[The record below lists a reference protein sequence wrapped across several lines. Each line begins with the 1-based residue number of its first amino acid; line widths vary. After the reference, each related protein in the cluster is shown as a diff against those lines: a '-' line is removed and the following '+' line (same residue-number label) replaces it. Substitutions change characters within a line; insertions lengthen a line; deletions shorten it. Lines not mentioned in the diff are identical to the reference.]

1 MKRLLAMIMTLSMIL
16 GLSSA
21 MVWADV
27 AWQTET
33 PMPTAR
39 YILAAS
45 AVGDKI
51 YAIGGIAS
59 GSNLATVEIYNT
71 ETNTWTTGTPMPTT
85 RAGITS
91 SVIGSKVYAIGG
103 QGTGGDLN
111 TTEIYD
117 TGTNTWT
124 TGASMPTARRYAAS
138 SVVGTKIYVI
148 GGEYFDH
155 SFFELATVEIY
166 DTETNTWTTGTAMP
180 TARQALAASV
190 VGTKIYVI
198 GGCNSSNTGLATV
211 EIYDTETNTW
221 AIGMPM
227 PTARWGLTSSVMGSK
242 IYVLGGRSGSMD
254 LATME
259 IYDTE
264 TNTWTTGLPMPTA
277 RIVLASAV
285 VDHTIYTIGGRI
297 TSTPSTALNTVESLQ
312 LPSQPQS
319 LTAAAGNAVVD
330 LSWGSV
336 SDAVSYTVKRAT
348 TAGGPYSVIADDLTG
363 TSYSDTD
370 VTNGTTYYYVVTA
383 VNSAGES
390 ANSNEANA
398 TPQEAP
404 VAAGKALLVITMT
417 NGMEKEY
424 DLTMSEVNAFI
435 SWYDSKSSGNG
446 QGYYT
451 FNKTFHLGPF
461 LSRVDY
467 ITYDKI
473 QNFEVMQ
480 YQTTTE

>member
-1 MKRLLAMIMTLSMIL
+1 MKRLLAMIMTLCMIL

-21 MVWADV
+21 IVWAD
-27 AWQTET
+27 ATWQTET

-39 YILAAS
+39 MALSAS

-51 YAIGGIAS
+51 YAIGGYNS
-59 GSNLATVEIYNT
+59 SCLATVEVYNT
-71 ETNTWTTGTPMPTT
+71 ETNTWTTGAPMPTPRGGMT
-85 RAGITS
+85 A
-91 SVIGSKVYAIGG
+91 SVIGSKIYVNGG
-103 QGTGGDLN
+103 F
-111 TTEIYD
+111 TTTATTDIIEIYD
-117 TGTNTWT
+117 TETNTWT
-124 TGASMPTARRYAAS
+124 TGTSMPTARKYATS
-138 SVVGTKIYVI
+138 SVVGNKIYVFGGAGLGTSGYLDTMEIYDTETDTWSTGTPMPTERDALTSSVSGEKIYVI
-148 GGEYFDH
+148 GGWNNDGG
-155 SFFELATVEIY
+155 SGLTTVEIY
-166 DTETNTWTTGTAMP
+166 DTETNTWTTGAPML
-180 TARQALAASV
+180 TARS
-190 VGTKIYVI
+190 
-198 GGCNSSNTGLATV
+198 
-211 EIYDTETNTW
+211 
-221 AIGMPM
+221 
-227 PTARWGLTSSVMGSK
+227 GLTSSVMGSK
-242 IYVLGGRSGSMD
+242 IYGIGGLSGSGYQ
-254 LATME
+254 TVVE

-264 TNTWTTGLPMPTA
+264 TNTWTTGMPMSTG
-277 RIVLASAV
+277 RTTLASAV
-285 VDHTIYTIGGRI
+285 VNHTIYAIGGRN
-297 TSTPSTALNTVESLQ
+297 TSSSFNTVESLQ

-319 LTAAAGNAVVD
+319 LTAVAGNAVVD

-336 SDAVSYTVKRAT
+336 SDTVSYTVKRAT
-348 TAGGPYSVIADDLTG
+348 TAGGPYSVIADEQTG

-424 DLTMSEVNAFI
+424 DLTMTEVNAFI

-451 FNKTFHLGPF
+451 FNKTFNLGPF

>member
-1 MKRLLAMIMTLSMIL
+1 MKRLLAMIMTLCMIL
-16 GLSSA
+16 GLPSA
-21 MVWADV
+21 IVWADA

-39 YILAAS
+39 FALAAS
-45 AVGDKI
+45 AVGDKV
-51 YAIGGIAS
+51 YVIGGMAS
-59 GSNLATVEIYNT
+59 GSYLATVEVYNT
-71 ETNTWTTGTPMPTT
+71 ETNTWATGTPMPTT
-85 RAGITS
+85 REAIAV
-91 SVIGSKVYAIGG
+91 SVIGSKIYVIGG
-103 QGTGGDLN
+103 QGTGGRLN

-124 TGASMPTARRYAAS
+124 TGASMPTAKVAPAS
-138 SVVGTKIYVI
+138 SVVGSKIYVF
-148 GGEYFDH
+148 GGNGPDGY
-155 SFFELATVEIY
+155 LNTVEIY
-166 DTETNTWTTGTAMP
+166 NTATNSWITGTPMP
-180 TARQALAASV
+180 TARECLTASV

-198 GGCNSSNTGLATV
+198 GGFNSTSSSTGLATM

-221 AIGMPM
+221 ATGMPM

-242 IYVLGGRSGSMD
+242 IYVMGGMSGSMD
-254 LATME
+254 LATVE

-264 TNTWTTGLPMPTA
+264 TNTWTTGLSMPTA
-277 RIVLASAV
+277 RILLASAV
-285 VDHTIYTIGGRI
+285 VDHTIYAIGGRGQ
-297 TSTPSTALNTVESLQ
+297 TSALSFNTVESLQ

-336 SDAVSYTVKRAT
+336 SDAVSYTVMRAT

-363 TSYSDTD
+363 TSYSDAD

-417 NGMEKEY
+417 NGLEKEY
-424 DLTMSEVNAFI
+424 DLTMTEVNAFI